1 MCLTQESRPD
11 RWKQAKDE
19 FNRVGL
25 RVDKWLAM
33 NGPDVSSFD
42 SFNLSQY
49 CMVQDIA
56 NSGEPGLIF
65 EDDVVFKDTDPLMEA
80 LIDLPINWDMLYL
93 GANLFDPCAGPGRP
107 GTAVIPLAGMS
118 RYILRI
124 NAAWTTHAYGMTS
137 KMASYITQNF
147 KPGKDGMID
156 DWLAREVHAKFNC
169 FIVNPMVCW
178 QRPGFSDLWGNATD
192 YEQCFEAG
200 NRKMREALQ

>member
-1 MCLTQESRPD
+1 MCLTQKSRPD
-11 RWKQAKDE
+11 RWKQAKEE

-33 NGPDVSSFD
+33 TGPDVSSFD

-49 CMVQDIA
+49 CMIQDIA

-65 EDDVVFKDTDPLMEA
+65 EDDVVFKDCSVLERA
-80 LIDLPINWDMLYL
+80 FLSLPNNWDMLYL
-93 GANLFDPCAGPGRP
+93 GANLFDPCPAPGRP
-107 GTAVIPLAGMS
+107 KTFVTSTGIPPDLF
-118 RYILRI
+118 RI
-124 NAAWTTHAYGMTS
+124 NAVWTTHAYGMTS
-137 KMASYITQNF
+137 KMASYITQHF
-147 KPGKDGMID
+147 KPTKDGMID
-156 DWLAREVHAKFNC
+156 DWLAREVHARFNC

-200 NRKMREALQ
+200 NRKMREALL